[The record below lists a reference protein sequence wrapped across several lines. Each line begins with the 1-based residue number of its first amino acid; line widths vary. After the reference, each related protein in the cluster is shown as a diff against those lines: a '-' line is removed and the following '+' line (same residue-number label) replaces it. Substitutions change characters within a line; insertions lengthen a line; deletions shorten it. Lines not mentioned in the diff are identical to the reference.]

1 MKNSNDKVCR
11 KCVHYRVYY
20 AEGYWFFYKTREGFC
35 KKSRGIVNECDA
47 CGLWK
52 KSAARGGG
60 DGRDRHTHE
69 RLCGPANSLSSDG
82 RNILAVREKR
92 RPSPARERDKRAFSP
107 QNRGVLTQRITALPV
122 LENA

>member
-20 AEGYWFFYKTREGFC
+20 AEGYCFFYKTREGFC

-52 KSAARGGG
+52 KAPPAAVATEEI
-60 DGRDRHTHE
+60 DTLMKDFAALQILYQATE
-69 RLCGPANSLSSDG
+69 ETSS
-82 RNILAVREKR
+82 
-92 RPSPARERDKRAFSP
+92 P
-107 QNRGVLTQRITALPV
+107 
-122 LENA
+122 